1 MCFVSM
7 QRRSVDQPAAYLCF
21 VILLAT
27 RLERSGEHARRMLKL
42 TLTILPQKYAV
53 CRLDPNGPIPYWAL
67 LGDDFISLTRTKVE
81 LSVACVQE
89 NVPADVKASRGWRC
103 AKVEGAFDL
112 SLPGV
117 HVSLAIPLAQAGI
130 SILSIA
136 TYETDHLL
144 IREEDLERSIKVLE
158 EAGHHF
164 VS

>member
-1 MCFVSM
+1 
-7 QRRSVDQPAAYLCF
+7 
-21 VILLAT
+21 
-27 RLERSGEHARRMLKL
+27 MLRL
-42 TLTILPQKYAV
+42 TLSVLPQKYAV

-81 LSVACVQE
+81 LSVACLQE
-89 NVPADVKASRGWRC
+89 NVPEEIKASRGWRC
-103 AKVEGAFDL
+103 ARVEGPFDL
-112 SLPGV
+112 DLPGV

-144 IREEDLERSIKVLE
+144 IKEEDLADAIKVLE

-164 VS
+164 LS

>member
-1 MCFVSM
+1 
-7 QRRSVDQPAAYLCF
+7 
-21 VILLAT
+21 
-27 RLERSGEHARRMLKL
+27 MLKL
-42 TLTILPQKYAV
+42 TLTVSPQKYAV

-67 LGDDFISLTRTKVE
+67 LGDDFISLTRTKAE
-81 LSVACVQE
+81 LSVACLQE
-89 NVPADVKASRGWRC
+89 NVPEEIKASRGWRC

-112 SLPGV
+112 SQSGV

-144 IREEDLERSIKVLE
+144 IREEDLAGAIEVLE
-158 EAGHHF
+158 AAGHHF